1 MRVFGPLC
9 SEFIRNGLLVVFCA
23 ETLFYLFIWQMF
35 FHEVC
40 VQQPIYGVVFVLLSL
55 LLSMVGL
62 MDANMDRESFAVRY
76 EIEFFFPEK
85 WRGWR
90 LRLAVL
96 WLMHVITLMMIWPV
110 VMSMLMLTY
119 DKLIYVFCTWVLVSP
134 VFFLLSYWL
143 WHLMLRIRW
152 QRLVFSIM
160 LLPWFVPY
168 VFTLMA
174 VLSLEAVDLRFL
186 SVYLGSCMV
195 GCAILPQVI
204 DTVKKTTYVY
214 LH

>member
-76 EIEFFFPEK
+76 EIE
-85 WRGWR
+85 
-90 LRLAVL
+90 
-96 WLMHVITLMMIWPV
+96 
-110 VMSMLMLTY
+110 
-119 DKLIYVFCTWVLVSP
+119 
-134 VFFLLSYWL
+134 
-143 WHLMLRIRW
+143 
-152 QRLVFSIM
+152 
-160 LLPWFVPY
+160 
-168 VFTLMA
+168 
-174 VLSLEAVDLRFL
+174 
-186 SVYLGSCMV
+186 
-195 GCAILPQVI
+195 
-204 DTVKKTTYVY
+204 
-214 LH
+214 